1 MTLTYYLENRL
12 IQAVIAPKLLGAIVV
27 KATLL
32 GSITASIA
40 AEIPEPRDVCNVL
53 KDAYKLHGKVVAL
66 KGNLIVGP
74 ETTAIYG
81 QRCKQ
86 VAIDGAK
93 CGAAVTLSF
102 PNPRQPLSVEL
113 QTLIDSKS
121 VESLWDHFNAS
132 DKLGIRGCEAVVVGV
147 LTSRDE
153 KLFYTD
159 KNGKRKRIGFGHL
172 NAFPAELLVVNVRR
186 FGEIRKIE
194 VK

>member
-1 MTLTYYLENRL
+1 MTLTYYIENRL

-93 CGAAVTLSF
+93 WGAAVTLSF
-102 PNPRQPLSVEL
+102 PRGNLS
-113 QTLIDSKS
+113 
-121 VESLWDHFNAS
+121 
-132 DKLGIRGCEAVVVGV
+132 R
-147 LTSRDE
+147 
-153 KLFYTD
+153 
-159 KNGKRKRIGFGHL
+159 L
-172 NAFPAELLVVNVRR
+172 NCRR
-186 FGEIRKIE
+186 
-194 VK
+194 